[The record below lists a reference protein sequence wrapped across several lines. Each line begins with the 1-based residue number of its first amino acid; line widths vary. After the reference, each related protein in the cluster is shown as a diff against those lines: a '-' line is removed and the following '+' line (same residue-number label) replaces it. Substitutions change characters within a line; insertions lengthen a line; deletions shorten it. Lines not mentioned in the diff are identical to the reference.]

1 MSTDLSETDLELMR
15 KQFSAS
21 PKNRVAQ
28 NAVAQTSIDG
38 VALDREVVVGTD
50 TTVSN
55 LLDDWSVTNQ
65 KKSGRCWLFAGLN
78 LLRVGAAQVMNLK
91 EFEFSENHLMFWDKL
106 ERANFFLEAM
116 IETADRDLDDRTVA
130 FLLSEV
136 AGDGGQWNMFVA
148 IVAKHGVVP
157 KTVMPETHSSSHT
170 ARMNEI
176 LQSVLRQGA
185 LEMRG
190 CSAEERQERKALIVE
205 AVHRILCIH
214 LGTPPERFQWQWTD
228 KDRVFHRDGEMTP
241 KEFGAKYV
249 GLALEEYVCLVDD
262 RRPTSPKG
270 RTFTVNYLGN
280 VVGGPPVVYLNVDM
294 AVMKKAAMDAI
305 VGGEPVWFGCDVG
318 KMGNNDLGIWDA
330 RLYDLESVYDVSF
343 SLDKAQRLESHDAL
357 MTHAMLFT
365 GVDVVDGSPRKWRV
379 ENSWGD
385 EKADKGFWTMNDN
398 WFDEHVFEIAAR
410 RDQLPPELLNALEAE
425 PIVLPAWDPM
435 GSLARF

>member
-1 MSTDLSETDLELMR
+1 MSTNLSETDLELMR
-15 KQFSAS
+15 KQFSANL
-21 PKNRVAQ
+21 KNRMAQ
-28 NAVAQTSIDG
+28 NAVAQTSIDE

-78 LLRVGAAQVMNLK
+78 LLRVGAAQAMNLK

-116 IETADRDLDDRTVA
+116 IETADRPLDDRTVS

-136 AGDGGQWNMFVA
+136 AGDGGQWNMFVGL
-148 IVAKHGVVP
+148 VAKHGVVP
-157 KTVMPETHSSSHT
+157 KTVMPETHSSSQT

-185 LEMRG
+185 LELRG
-190 CSAEERQERKALIVE
+190 CPAEEQPERKQRIVE
-205 AVHRILCIH
+205 SVHRILCIH
-214 LGTPPERFQWQWTD
+214 LGTPPARFAWQWTD

-241 KEFGAKYV
+241 KTFAAKYV
-249 GLALEEYVCLVDD
+249 GLALEAFVCLVDD

-270 RTFTVNYLGN
+270 RTFTVDYLGN
-280 VVGGPPVVYLNVDM
+280 IVGGLPVVYLNVDM

-318 KMGNNDLGIWDA
+318 KMRNNDLGIWDA

-343 SLDKAQRLESHDAL
+343 SLDKAERLAVHDAM

-410 RDQLPPELLNALEAE
+410 RDQLPPELLSALEVE

-435 GSLARF
+435 GSLAR

>member
-1 MSTDLSETDLELMR
+1 MSTNLSETDLELMR
-15 KQFSAS
+15 KQFSAN
-21 PKNRVAQ
+21 PKNRMAQ
-28 NAVAQTSIDG
+28 NAVAQTSIDA
-38 VALDREVVVGTD
+38 VALDREVVVRID

-78 LLRVGAAQVMNLK
+78 LLRVGAAQAMNLK

-116 IETADRDLDDRTVA
+116 IETADRDLDDRTVS

-148 IVAKHGVVP
+148 LVAKHGVVP
-157 KTVMPETHSSSHT
+157 KSVMPETHSSSQT
-170 ARMNEI
+170 AQMNEI

-185 LEMRG
+185 LELRR
-190 CSAEERQERKALIVE
+190 CPVEEQQERKQRIVE
-205 AVHRILCIH
+205 SVHRILCIH
-214 LGTPPERFQWQWTD
+214 LGTPPTRFAWQWAD
-228 KDRVFHRDGEMTP
+228 KDRVFHRDGDMTP
-241 KEFGAKYV
+241 KTFAAKYA

-270 RTFTVNYLGN
+270 RTFTVDYLGN
-280 VVGGPPVVYLNVDM
+280 IVGGPPVVYLNVDM

-305 VGGEPVWFGCDVG
+305 LAGEPVWFGCDVG
-318 KMGNNDLGIWDA
+318 KMRNNDLGIWDA
-330 RLYDLESVYDVSF
+330 RLYDFESVYDVSF
-343 SLDKAQRLESHDAL
+343 SLDKAERLEVHDAM

-410 RDQLPPELLNALEAE
+410 RDQLPPELLSALEAE

-435 GSLARF
+435 GSLAR

>member
-1 MSTDLSETDLELMR
+1 MSADLSETDLELMR

-65 KKSGRCWLFAGLN
+65 EKSGRCWLFAGLN
-78 LLRVGAAQVMNLK
+78 LLRVGAAQAMNLK

-116 IETADRDLDDRTVA
+116 IEMADRDLDDRTVS

-148 IVAKHGVVP
+148 LVAKHGVVP
-157 KTVMPETHSSSHT
+157 KTVMPETHSSSQT

-185 LEMRG
+185 LELRDYPAG
-190 CSAEERQERKALIVE
+190 EQQERKQRIVE

-214 LGTPPERFQWQWTD
+214 LGTPPARFGWQWAD

-241 KEFGAKYV
+241 KEFAAKYV
-249 GLALEEYVCLVDD
+249 GLALEDYVCLVDD
-262 RRPTSPKG
+262 RRPTSPKA
-270 RTFTVNYLGN
+270 RTFTVDYLGN
-280 VVGGPPVVYLNVDM
+280 VVGGPPVVYLNVDI

-305 VGGEPVWFGCDVG
+305 VGGEPVWFGCDVA
-318 KMGNNDLGIWDA
+318 KMRNNDLGIWDA

-343 SLDKAQRLESHDAL
+343 SLDKAERLAVHDAM

-410 RDQLPPELLNALEAE
+410 RDQLPPELLSALEVE

-435 GSLARF
+435 GSLAR

>member
-1 MSTDLSETDLELMR
+1 MSTNLSQTDLVRMR
-15 KQFSAS
+15 RQFSAN
-21 PKNRVAQ
+21 PRNRVAQ
-28 NAVAQTSIDG
+28 NAVAQTSIDE
-38 VALDREVVVGTD
+38 VALDREVVVRTD

-65 KKSGRCWLFAGLN
+65 KNSGRCWLFAGLN
-78 LLRVGAAQVMNLK
+78 LLRVGAADQMNRK
-91 EFEFSENHLMFWDKL
+91 ELELSQNYLMFWDKL
-106 ERANFFLEAM
+106 ERANYFLESI

-130 FLLSEV
+130 FLLSDV
-136 AGDGGQWNMFVA
+136 ANDGGQWNMFVA
-148 IVAKHGVVP
+148 LVAKHGVVP
-157 KTVMPETHSSSHT
+157 KSVMPETHSSSKT

-185 LEMRG
+185 LEVRG
-190 CSAEERQERKALIVE
+190 CGAQEQQECKQRTIE
-205 AVHRILCIH
+205 AVYRILCIH
-214 LGTPPERFQWQWTD
+214 LGTPPERFDWQWAD

-241 KEFGAKYV
+241 KEFAAKYV
-249 GLALEEYVCLVDD
+249 GIPLEDYVCLVDD
-262 RRPTSPKG
+262 PRPSSPKG
-270 RTFTVNYLGN
+270 RTFTVDHLGN
-280 VVGGPPVVYLNVDM
+280 VVGGSPVTYLNVDM

-318 KMGNNDLGIWDA
+318 KMRNNDLGIWDA

-343 SLDKAQRLESHDAL
+343 SLDKAERLALHDTM

-365 GVDVVDGSPRKWRV
+365 GVDVLDGIPRKWRV

-385 EKADKGFWTMNDN
+385 AKADKGFWTMNDS

-410 RDQLPPELLNALEAE
+410 RDQLPPELLAALEGE

-435 GSLARF
+435 GSLAR